1 MANKEK
7 LIECLATLTEEELA
21 LTMATGLDCKHCPVA
36 QENGKKCYD
45 KVVCFKNMMTW
56 FEEEKMEETK
66 YPEQIEIIW
75 TVDDVL
81 DMLVAFDK
89 SNTEVLYRDLGMT
102 RQEAA
107 HVLHEVKAHHD
118 ANLGVAWDT
127 LRYWI
132 KELYGDKYRYN
143 GEA

>member
-1 MANKEK
+1 
-7 LIECLATLTEEELA
+7 
-21 LTMATGLDCKHCPVA
+21 
-36 QENGKKCYD
+36 
-45 KVVCFKNMMTW
+45 
-56 FEEEKMEETK
+56 MEETK

-107 HVLHEVKAHHD
+107 HVLHEVEAHHD

-127 LRYWI
+127 LRYWA
-132 KELYGDKYRYN
+132 KELYGDKYKYN
-143 GEA
+143 EEAE